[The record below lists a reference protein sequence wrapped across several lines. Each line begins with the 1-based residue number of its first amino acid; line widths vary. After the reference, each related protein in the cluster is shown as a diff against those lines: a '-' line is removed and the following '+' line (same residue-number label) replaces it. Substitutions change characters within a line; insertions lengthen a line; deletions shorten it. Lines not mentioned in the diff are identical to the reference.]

1 MVKLPKRLF
10 SKRES
15 KAARGAAASPEQ
27 PARHRS
33 PPGGAA
39 CSGGCE
45 SGSAARCEKPQLF
58 ASPCRLPTRMPSLA
72 QDENRFVSISVG
84 KCCAPHRH
92 HLAVGDAGEDLHD
105 EAEPSAAA
113 SPPLFFGDVEAEI
126 NLLCSCL
133 FIAVAVAVQSA
144 LDCS

>member
-1 MVKLPKRLF
+1 
-10 SKRES
+10 
-15 KAARGAAASPEQ
+15 
-27 PARHRS
+27 
-33 PPGGAA
+33 
-39 CSGGCE
+39 
-45 SGSAARCEKPQLF
+45 
-58 ASPCRLPTRMPSLA
+58 MPSLA
-72 QDENRFVSISVG
+72 QDENRFVSISAG

-113 SPPLFFGDVEAEI
+113 SPPLFFRDVETEI